1 MGKFKGG
8 AAEAAKI
15 LQQMGSGHANNL
27 LDIIA
32 KKNPEMANLLKE
44 GMVNFEQLQ
53 YLTPKM
59 LVELFKSVE
68 VSKMALALRAGSPEL
83 RDYMLNNV
91 SQTMRIE
98 MDYILTGPPQRAS
111 DVQQAVDEIMAI
123 VREKL
128 EKGELVINSENGDEL
143 V

>member
-15 LQQMGSGHANNL
+15 LQQMGSGHANSL

-32 KKNPEMANLLKE
+32 KTNPEMANILKE
-44 GMVNFEQLQ
+44 GMVSFEQLQ

-59 LVELFKSVE
+59 LANLFKTIE
-68 VSKMALALRAGSPEL
+68 VSKMGLALRAGSAEL
-83 RDYMLNNV
+83 REYILNNV

-98 MDYILTGPPQRAS
+98 MDYILSGPPQRAS
-111 DVQQAVDEIMAI
+111 DVQIAVDEIMAV

-128 EKGELVINSENGDEL
+128 DKGEILINENGDEL

>member
-8 AAEAAKI
+8 SAEAAKI
-15 LQQMGSGHANNL
+15 LQQLGSSHANNL

-32 KKNPEMANLLKE
+32 KSNPEMANLLKE
-44 GMVNFEQLQ
+44 RMVNFEQLQ

-59 LVELFKSVE
+59 LADLFKTIK
-68 VSKMALALRAGSPEL
+68 VSTMGLALRAGSEEL
-83 RDYMLNNV
+83 RNAILNNV

-98 MDYILTGPPQRAS
+98 IDYILSGPPKRAS
-111 DVQQAVDEIMAI
+111 DVQEAVDKIMI
-123 VREKL
+123 VVREKI
-128 EKGELVINSENGDEL
+128 EKGEIIINEQGDEL